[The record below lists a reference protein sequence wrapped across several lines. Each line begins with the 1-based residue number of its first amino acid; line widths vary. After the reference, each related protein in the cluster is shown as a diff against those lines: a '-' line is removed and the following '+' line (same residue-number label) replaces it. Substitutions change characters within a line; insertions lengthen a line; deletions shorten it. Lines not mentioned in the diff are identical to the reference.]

1 MHHNILCFFII
12 AFTDGP
18 SPQKF
23 VAEGGSTYLY
33 AAFSVCPSAIGV
45 DVYAFSRY
53 LNEIMEPHRD
63 VQSKFNGSSDNGL
76 GVTVDVI
83 DIRQS
88 VVVYILISFND
99 SSSNKRVK
107 IHSNMSY
114 IYVQGKNI
122 L

>member
-45 DVYAFSRY
+45 NVYAFSRY
-53 LNEIMEPHRD
+53 LNEIMEPHD

-76 GVTVDVI
+76 GITVDVI

-88 VVVYILISFND
+88 VVVCILVEFTD
-99 SSSNKRVK
+99 SSSNKRVE
-107 IHSNMSY
+107 IHSMSY